1 METAILIVDDNVE
14 IIEFLSDNLKS
25 KYSVLTALNGAAA
38 MEIIEKDPV
47 HLIVSDIM
55 MPVMDGFELC
65 KKIKSSLH
73 YCHIPVILLTAK
85 KTLDSRIE
93 GLETGADAYID
104 KPFSPKHL
112 QVQIENL
119 LANRNKLKSFFANS
133 PLAHIKSMAYS
144 KADEEFL
151 GKLND
156 VIDDNI
162 KNSDLD
168 VEDLAS
174 AMYMS
179 RPTFYRKIRE
189 ISDLT
194 PNELI
199 KISRL
204 KKAAQLLSEGKHK
217 IYEISEM
224 VGFASQHHFARCFL
238 KQFGMTASEF
248 QSKDFS

>member
-73 YCHIPVILLTAK
+73 YCHIPIILLTAK

-133 PLAHIKSMAYS
+133 CVA
-144 KADEEFL
+144 
-151 GKLND
+151 N
-156 VIDDNI
+156 
-162 KNSDLD
+162 
-168 VEDLAS
+168 
-174 AMYMS
+174 
-179 RPTFYRKIRE
+179 PTVFFC
-189 ISDLT
+189 LLM
-194 PNELI
+194 PN
-199 KISRL
+199 
-204 KKAAQLLSEGKHK
+204 AVTT
-217 IYEISEM
+217 ISE
-224 VGFASQHHFARCFL
+224 SCFVSL
-238 KQFGMTASEF
+238 ANGTLIT
-248 QSKDFS
+248 DLLLTLTV

>member
-1 METAILIVDDNVE
+1 M
-14 IIEFLSDNLKS
+14 
-25 KYSVLTALNGAAA
+25 
-38 MEIIEKDPV
+38 
-47 HLIVSDIM
+47 
-55 MPVMDGFELC
+55 
-65 KKIKSSLH
+65 
-73 YCHIPVILLTAK
+73 
-85 KTLDSRIE
+85 
-93 GLETGADAYID
+93 
-104 KPFSPKHL
+104 
-112 QVQIENL
+112 
-119 LANRNKLKSFFANS
+119 
-133 PLAHIKSMAYS
+133 AHIKSMAYS

-168 VEDLAS
+168 VEDLAT

-224 VGFASQHHFARCFL
+224 VGFTSQHHFARCFL

>member
-25 KYSVLTALNGAAA
+25 KYSVLSALNGAAA

-73 YCHIPVILLTAK
+73 YCHIPIILLTAK

-133 PLAHIKSMAYS
+133 PMAHIKSMAYS

-224 VGFASQHHFARCFL
+224 VGFTSQHHFARCFL